1 MSDNTDLVVNAL
13 EYYDKNNEKYKDFLK
28 SIKYIKFKVEENDL
42 EHNKIIMFDKNK
54 KEIFTSRYE
63 VIGLYSSVSNMWIW
77 GWSLP
82 QYKKNT
88 TTIVRKLWNYG
99 AELDVNSHFLKR
111 ELITSRFRISDPIQL
126 EIHTAIATYLS
137 KKPLIYKHTI
147 KYDTVKDEDFVPVLD
162 QNINK
167 YNETSDYN
175 TYYMFI
181 LDYDKIDI

>member
-1 MSDNTDLVVNAL
+1 
-13 EYYDKNNEKYKDFLK
+13 
-28 SIKYIKFKVEENDL
+28 
-42 EHNKIIMFDKNK
+42 
-54 KEIFTSRYE
+54 
-63 VIGLYSSVSNMWIW
+63 MWIW